1 MAQKRP
7 TAAGWQFWAAAAA
20 RGTGPRKSSL
30 MSLRFSDLF
39 VIQRNLRDKRSFCKS
54 APPAVREAA
63 CQSLRTCNP
72 SQTGALQT
80 TTLGILPLFVQSN
93 SRVLSNAG
101 DSDGQN
107 SNFMQAGDS
116 DGRGDGQKPCF
127 QSASNCASK
136 SLSKT
141 ADSVTDTFLFL
152 NSGSSVLGLS
162 DLYPR
167 TAETKIR
174 QDRSLSCFFLAGPIV
189 ELIADLSIFH
199 ATN

>member
-1 MAQKRP
+1 
-7 TAAGWQFWAAAAA
+7 
-20 RGTGPRKSSL
+20 
-30 MSLRFSDLF
+30 MSLNFSDLF
-39 VIQRNLRDKRSFCKS
+39 VIQGKSRDKRRFCKS

-101 DSDGQN
+101 YSDGQN

-162 DLYPR
+162 DVY
-167 TAETKIR
+167 
-174 QDRSLSCFFLAGPIV
+174 DDDDSLSTHSRNENLARPIVELFFLAGPIV

>member
-1 MAQKRP
+1 MGLTFKLTGRQDKLDSTCTGPNALAPKCFP
-7 TAAGWQFWAAAAA
+7 TARGAG
-20 RGTGPRKSSL
+20 RGKSSL
-30 MSLRFSDLF
+30 MSLYFSDLF
-39 VIQRNLRDKRSFCKS
+39 VIQGKSRDKRRFCKS
-54 APPAVREAA
+54 APPPVREAA
-63 CQSLRTCNP
+63 CQSLRPCNP

-136 SLSKT
+136 T
-141 ADSVTDTFLFL
+141 V
-152 NSGSSVLGLS
+152 
-162 DLYPR
+162 
-167 TAETKIR
+167 
-174 QDRSLSCFFLAGPIV
+174 
-189 ELIADLSIFH
+189 
-199 ATN
+199 

>member
-1 MAQKRP
+1 
-7 TAAGWQFWAAAAA
+7 
-20 RGTGPRKSSL
+20 
-30 MSLRFSDLF
+30 MSLYFSDLF
-39 VIQRNLRDKRSFCKS
+39 VIQGKSRDKRRFCKS

-136 SLSKT
+136 LSKT

-167 TAETKIR
+167 TAETKIWPDRAVFSGWTNRRAFTLRTKLKCLEGAPMCLR
-174 QDRSLSCFFLAGPIV
+174 QLLPSRNV
-189 ELIADLSIFH
+189 
-199 ATN
+199 

>member
-1 MAQKRP
+1 MSSVDAQ
-7 TAAGWQFWAAAAA
+7 QCAAADQIDRRHCLYPA

-39 VIQRNLRDKRSFCKS
+39 VIQRNLRDKRRFCKS

-127 QSASNCASK
+127 QSASNCASRIIQ
-136 SLSKT
+136 
-141 ADSVTDTFLFL
+141 
-152 NSGSSVLGLS
+152 SVL
-162 DLYPR
+162 
-167 TAETKIR
+167 
-174 QDRSLSCFFLAGPIV
+174 
-189 ELIADLSIFH
+189 LIFCQTHFCS
-199 ATN
+199 

>member
-1 MAQKRP
+1 
-7 TAAGWQFWAAAAA
+7 
-20 RGTGPRKSSL
+20 
-30 MSLRFSDLF
+30 
-39 VIQRNLRDKRSFCKS
+39 
-54 APPAVREAA
+54 
-63 CQSLRTCNP
+63 
-72 SQTGALQT
+72 
-80 TTLGILPLFVQSN
+80 
-93 SRVLSNAG
+93 VLSNAG

-136 SLSKT
+136 LSKT

-174 QDRSLSCFFLAGPIV
+174 QDRSLGCFFLAGPIV
-189 ELIADLSIFH
+189 ELIADLSIIH

>member
-1 MAQKRP
+1 
-7 TAAGWQFWAAAAA
+7 
-20 RGTGPRKSSL
+20 
-30 MSLRFSDLF
+30 MSLYFSDLF
-39 VIQRNLRDKRSFCKS
+39 VIQGKSRDKRRFCKS
-54 APPAVREAA
+54 APPPVREAA
-63 CQSLRTCNP
+63 CQSLRPCNP

-162 DLYPR
+162 DVYPR
-167 TAETKIR
+167 TAETKIWP
-174 QDRSLSCFFLAGPIV
+174 DRSLSCFFLAGPIV

>member
-1 MAQKRP
+1 MHCCWP
-7 TAAGWQFWAAAAA
+7 A
-20 RGTGPRKSSL
+20 RGTGPRKSSHL
-30 MSLRFSDLF
+30 SLRFSDLF
-39 VIQRNLRDKRSFCKS
+39 LIQRNLRDKRRFCMS

-63 CQSLRTCNP
+63 CQSLRTCSP

-80 TTLGILPLFVQSN
+80 TTLGILPLFVQAN

-136 SLSKT
+136 LSKT

-162 DLYPR
+162 GLYPR
-167 TAETKIR
+167 TSETKIWP
-174 QDRSLSCFFLAGPIV
+174 DRSLSCFFWL
-189 ELIADLSIFH
+189 DQSSS
-199 ATN
+199 

>member
-1 MAQKRP
+1 MVQSIYPTTMASGLNA
-7 TAAGWQFWAAAAA
+7 TTGFIAA

-39 VIQRNLRDKRSFCKS
+39 VIQRNLRDKRRFCKS

-127 QSASNCASK
+127 QSASNCAASK
-136 SLSKT
+136 SLS
-141 ADSVTDTFLFL
+141 
-152 NSGSSVLGLS
+152 
-162 DLYPR
+162 
-167 TAETKIR
+167 
-174 QDRSLSCFFLAGPIV
+174 C
-189 ELIADLSIFH
+189 
-199 ATN
+199 

>member
-1 MAQKRP
+1 MSVCTSMQV
-7 TAAGWQFWAAAAA
+7 QFCPASLIDVCTA

-39 VIQRNLRDKRSFCKS
+39 VIQRNLRDKRRFCKS

-127 QSASNCASK
+127 QSASNCASRIIQ
-136 SLSKT
+136 SELLILCQT
-141 ADSVTDTFLFL
+141 HFC
-152 NSGSSVLGLS
+152 SSVLGLS

-189 ELIADLSIFH
+189 ELIADLSIIH

>member
-1 MAQKRP
+1 
-7 TAAGWQFWAAAAA
+7 
-20 RGTGPRKSSL
+20 
-30 MSLRFSDLF
+30 MSLYFSDLF
-39 VIQRNLRDKRSFCKS
+39 VIQGKSRDKRRFCKS
-54 APPAVREAA
+54 APPPVREAA
-63 CQSLRTCNP
+63 CQSLRPCNP

-107 SNFMQAGDS
+107 SNFMQAAGGGFGWTRRRS
-116 DGRGDGQKPCF
+116 ETLLSVCVQLCK
-127 QSASNCASK
+127 QN

-167 TAETKIR
+167 TAETKIWP
-174 QDRSLSCFFLAGPIV
+174 DRSLSCCFFLAGPIV

>member
-1 MAQKRP
+1 MLCN
-7 TAAGWQFWAAAAA
+7 TAS
-20 RGTGPRKSSL
+20 GTRPRKSGL

-39 VIQRNLRDKRSFCKS
+39 VIQGKFRDKRRFCKS

-63 CQSLRTCNP
+63 CQSLQTCNP

-162 DLYPR
+162 DVYPR
-167 TAETKIR
+167 TAETKIWP
-174 QDRSLSCFFLAGPIV
+174 DRSLSCFFLAGPIV